1 MLRTGAERI
10 TFQSLISSE
19 GLRCKKK
26 MPIYKRLGNFQKMLT
41 IQNLELNTLVANI
54 ISSEVKN
61 SSKKLHYNIDWTQ
74 RAL

>member
-1 MLRTGAERI
+1 M
-10 TFQSLISSE
+10 Q
-19 GLRCKKK
+19 KK
-26 MPIYKRLGNFQKMLT
+26 MQIYKRLGNFQKMLT

-61 SSKKLHYNIDWTQ
+61 RKNSSKKLHYNKDWTQ